1 MASRS
6 APPAAIYAADKDHNR
21 IAEFNGAVAASARVF
36 GHGDSGP
43 GELHHPCC
51 VAAEGLGPVYVADT
65 GNSRIE
71 KFTRDGRFLR
81 AWGRR
86 GAGHDQFFKPKGIAV
101 DTKGNVYVADAGA
114 GLNRIQKFTSD
125 GKFRGVWGKPG
136 LGPWPIR

>member
-1 MASRS
+1 MPAATSTSRIRPQARSRS
-6 APPAAIYAADKDHNR
+6 TRATAVGPQLVGRHGQHPRYTQPPVGIAVGAAGHVYAADKDHNR
-21 IAEFNGAVAASARVF
+21 IAEFTRGGRFLRVF

-81 AWGRR
+81 ALGAPGR
-86 GAGHDQFFKPKGIAV
+86 
-101 DTKGNVYVADAGA
+101 
-114 GLNRIQKFTSD
+114 
-125 GKFRGVWGKPG
+125 
-136 LGPWPIR
+136 GP